1 MSKSKPYEEQKT
13 ENQMASEASMMY
25 ETARSMDDFVASIP
39 VDLMQQLI
47 DISIRD
53 CKAGK
58 GIRHR
63 DLSGELAD
71 RKRSQL
77 PGGL

>member
-13 ENQMASEASMMY
+13 ENQMASEAAMMY

-58 GIRHR
+58 GIRHEQIA
-63 DLSGELAD
+63 SYTNEQMGWE
-71 RKRSQL
+71 
-77 PGGL
+77 

>member
-1 MSKSKPYEEQKT
+1 MSKSEPYEEQKT
-13 ENQMASEASMMY
+13 ENQMASEAAMMY

-58 GIRHR
+58 GIRHEQIA
-63 DLSGELAD
+63 SYINEQMGWE
-71 RKRSQL
+71 
-77 PGGL
+77 

>member
-25 ETARSMDDFVASIP
+25 ETARSMAMVLNP
-39 VDLMQQLI
+39 VLNLAIAWQMQQLI

-58 GIRHR
+58 GIRHEQIA
-63 DLSGELAD
+63 SYINEQMGWE
-71 RKRSQL
+71 
-77 PGGL
+77 

>member
-25 ETARSMDDFVASIP
+25 ETARSVDDFVASIP

-53 CKAGK
+53 
-58 GIRHR
+58 
-63 DLSGELAD
+63 LSLIHI
-71 RKRSQL
+71 
-77 PGGL
+77 